1 MIYTSLFRLFRGESA
16 GKGFHT
22 SEGVFLGIS
31 RRPSRIGMVEVTV
44 MEAIFV
50 GLLVLAVVAVPLA
63 LSVWL
68 DRRREQADVIAAA
81 ARSAVRQRLGG
92 DAFVTV
98 DVTAPTPWALGRVVL
113 ATPAGY
119 GWMVERSWTAVAQRV
134 PADYELVV
142 HAAPSSAERHFPAGD
157 TGLRRAA

>member
-1 MIYTSLFRLFRGESA
+1 
-16 GKGFHT
+16 
-22 SEGVFLGIS
+22 
-31 RRPSRIGMVEVTV
+31 

-50 GLLVLAVVAVPLA
+50 GLLVLAMVVVPLG

-68 DRRREQADVIAAA
+68 DRRREQADVIAATV
-81 ARSAVRQRLGG
+81 RSAVRHRLEG

-98 DVTAPTPWALGRVVL
+98 DVTAPMPWAPGRVVL
-113 ATPAGY
+113 AAPAGY

-142 HAAPSSAERHFPAGD
+142 HAAPSSAKSDLPVGNTE
-157 TGLRRAA
+157 LRRAA

>member
-1 MIYTSLFRLFRGESA
+1 
-16 GKGFHT
+16 
-22 SEGVFLGIS
+22 
-31 RRPSRIGMVEVTV
+31 MVG
-44 MEAIFV
+44 IFV

-119 GWMVERSWTAVAQRV
+119 GWMVERSWAAVAQRV

-142 HAAPSSAERHFPAGD
+142 HAAPSSAERDFPVGN